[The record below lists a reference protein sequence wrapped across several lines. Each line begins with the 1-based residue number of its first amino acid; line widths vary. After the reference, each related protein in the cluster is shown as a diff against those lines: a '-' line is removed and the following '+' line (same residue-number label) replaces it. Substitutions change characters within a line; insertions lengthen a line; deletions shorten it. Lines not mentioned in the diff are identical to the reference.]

1 MVPLSGTSRPAMMRS
16 RVDLPEPL
24 GPSRAVSLPSGASN
38 EMSSRALKSPNCLE
52 TDSTAIMSRFS
63 GLR

>member
-1 MVPLSGTSRPAMMRS
+1 MMRS
-16 RVDLPEPL
+16 SVDLPEPL

-38 EMSSRALKSPNCLE
+38 EMSSRAVKSPNCLE
-52 TDSTAIMSRFS
+52 TDSTAIMFRFS